1 MCTSNKYALGSEYF
15 PAVVKHLIQ
24 LGEENI
30 LGHFI
35 LQKVFKPWRT
45 QYESVNYG
53 ISNYMYW
60 ST

>member
-35 LQKVFKPWRT
+35 LQKVFKP
-45 QYESVNYG
+45 
-53 ISNYMYW
+53 
-60 ST
+60 